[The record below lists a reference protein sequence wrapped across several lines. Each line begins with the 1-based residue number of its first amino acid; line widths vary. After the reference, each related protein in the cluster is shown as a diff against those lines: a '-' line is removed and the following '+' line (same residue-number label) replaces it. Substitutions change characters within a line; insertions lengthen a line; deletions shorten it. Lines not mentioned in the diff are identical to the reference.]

1 MRMDPRE
8 YKLMT
13 YAGIVV
19 ICAGFAALLA
29 GATLSGSVAVG
40 TGSLLIL
47 SAIVGSWWN
56 SD

>member
-1 MRMDPRE
+1 MDSRE

-13 YAGIVV
+13 YTGIVV
-19 ICAGFAALLA
+19 ICAGLAALLA
-29 GATLSGSVAVG
+29 GAMLAGSIAIG
-40 TGSLLIL
+40 TGTLLVL

>member
-1 MRMDPRE
+1 MDPRE

-13 YAGIVV
+13 YTGVAV
-19 ICAGFAALLA
+19 ISAGFAAMLA
-29 GATLSGSVAVG
+29 GAMLSGSVAIS

>member
-1 MRMDPRE
+1 MDSRE

-13 YAGIVV
+13 YTGITV
-19 ICAGFAALLA
+19 ISTGFAALFA
-29 GATLSGSVAVG
+29 GAILSGSVAIG
-40 TGSLLIL
+40 TGSLLVL